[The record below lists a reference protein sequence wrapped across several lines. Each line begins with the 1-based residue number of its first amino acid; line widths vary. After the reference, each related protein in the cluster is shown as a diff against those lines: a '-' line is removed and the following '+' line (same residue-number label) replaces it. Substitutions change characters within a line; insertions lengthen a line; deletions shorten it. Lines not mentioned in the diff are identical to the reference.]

1 MVDWDKLRIFHA
13 AARAGSIT
21 RAADTLFMSQS
32 AVSRQ
37 VSALEEELGAPLFHR
52 HARGLI
58 LTEEGETLFQ
68 AAEEMNLKLED
79 AQSKLS
85 DIKEKPAGPLRI
97 TTTVGIGST
106 WLTERLNEFIDLYP
120 DVHLELILDDS
131 ELDLRTRQAD
141 VGIRLRTPT
150 QPELVQRKLFT
161 MHFRIYGAP
170 SYLERFGTPT
180 SQDQLD
186 SHRIVTF
193 GDNAP
198 AYLREMNWLEQA
210 GRDFGHAR
218 LPALKV
224 NSLVAIRYALERGL
238 GIGLLPDYMVEEDSD
253 LVPLIPDLELL
264 TYDVYFVYPDELR
277 NSARLKVFRDFLV
290 EKARRWEY

>member
-21 RAADTLFMSQS
+21 RAADGLLMSQS

-58 LTEEGETLFQ
+58 LTEQGETLFQ
-68 AAEEMNLKLED
+68 AAEEMTLRLED
-79 AQSKLS
+79 AQGKLS
-85 DIKEKPAGPLRI
+85 DIRDRPSGSLRI

-106 WLTERLNEFIDLYP
+106 WLTERLPEFIELYP
-120 DVHLELILDDS
+120 DVHLELLLDDS
-131 ELDLRTRQAD
+131 ELDLRMREAD

-161 MHFRIYGAP
+161 MHFRIYAAP

-180 SQDQLD
+180 KPDDLD
-186 SHRIVTF
+186 AHRIVTF
-193 GDNAP
+193 GANAP
-198 AYLREMNWLEQA
+198 AYLREMNWLEVA
-210 GRDFGHAR
+210 GRDYGDAR
-218 LPALKV
+218 VPALRV
-224 NSLVAIRYALERGL
+224 NSLVGIRYAVQRGL
-238 GIGLLPDYMVEEDSD
+238 GIGLLPDYMVEHDSG
-253 LVPLIPDLELL
+253 LVPLIPDLDLL